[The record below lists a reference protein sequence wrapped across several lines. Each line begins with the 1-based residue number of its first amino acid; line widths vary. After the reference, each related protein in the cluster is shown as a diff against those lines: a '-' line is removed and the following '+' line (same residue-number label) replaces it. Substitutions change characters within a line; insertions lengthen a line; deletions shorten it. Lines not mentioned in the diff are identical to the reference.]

1 MTNKKTWE
9 EQFDEKVLKQF
20 NGGEP
25 YFPDWEAVKQ
35 FITTLLSE
43 LKEEVIDKINERKE
57 EVRKVEGA
65 FKYDWC
71 FEDCIKIIKKHNN

>member
-35 FITTLLSE
+35 FISQTLSE
-43 LKEEVIDKINERKE
+43 IAKEQIEKINERKE
-57 EVRKVEGA
+57 EVRKSEGA

-71 FEDCIKIIKKHNN
+71 FEDCIDLIKSDIN